1 MASTLQDVRNR
12 VYEYCGLS
20 SSRVATATVDGW
32 ISRGVSQVVELIEKH
47 PQLWDA
53 LMFLETIEESEAID
67 ASNTVKLPSSYL
79 KLHRDMT
86 VRGRNVKIVNNIAAR
101 QRSQDDFDQA
111 TVEEPQAVVVPNST
125 SERTEHRL
133 KFYPT
138 KFTGDKVLFRYLKA
152 ADSATEFSDQSVEL
166 LVASASIIGL
176 EPLKEMV
183 RLNEARAK
191 YALELQKFKVNLQ

>member
-1 MASTLQDVRNR
+1 MASTLESLRNR

-20 SSRVATATVDGW
+20 SSRVATSKVDEW
-32 ISRGVSQVVELIEKH
+32 ISRGVSQVVELIEEN

-67 ASNTVKLPSSYL
+67 VNNTVKLPDSYL

-86 VRGRNVKIVNNIAAR
+86 VRGRNVKIVDSIAAR

-111 TVEEPQAVVVPNST
+111 TVEEPQAVIVPNST
-125 SERTEHRL
+125 SDRTEHRI

-138 KFTGDKVLFRYLKA
+138 KFKGDKVLFRYLKA
-152 ADSATEFSDQSVEL
+152 VDEDTQFSDQSVEL

-191 YALELQKFKVNLQ
+191 YALELQKFKVTLQ